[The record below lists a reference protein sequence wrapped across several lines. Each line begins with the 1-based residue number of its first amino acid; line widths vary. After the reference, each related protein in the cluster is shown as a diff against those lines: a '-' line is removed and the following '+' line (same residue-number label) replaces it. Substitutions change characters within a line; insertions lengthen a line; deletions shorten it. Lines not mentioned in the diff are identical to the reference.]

1 MSFTVALEPVISI
14 FPDNMLVCLGEYV
27 IMYVSVH
34 GNPPPT
40 LSWHHNNQNILY
52 NDSTIEISEDGTLS
66 IPSMEARH
74 IGDYRL
80 VATNE
85 HGSCEMEMEL
95 HLESEDTPNLSRA
108 LSMSLLIDAAPVPVS
123 SLEEYVASHH
133 SKCNDPFRCEFLVS
147 LTNSMHHWLIIVAKC
162 VGWQSLNSE
171 NGGKTLVGEM
181 PQNRSLNR
189 FKHIVPC
196 EWSIKNNSSIL
207 C

>member
-1 MSFTVALEPVISI
+1 MTSFTVALEPVISI
-14 FPDNMLVCLGEYV
+14 FPDNMLVCLGEYI

-40 LSWHHNNQNILY
+40 LSWYHNDQNIY

-108 LSMSLLIDAAPVPVS
+108 LSMSLLIDTAPVPVS

-133 SKCNDPFRCEFLVS
+133 SKSNDPFRCEFLVS
-147 LTNSMHHWLIIVAKC
+147 HLHALLRITSC
-162 VGWQSLNSE
+162 
-171 NGGKTLVGEM
+171 LVF
-181 PQNRSLNR
+181 S
-189 FKHIVPC
+189 F
-196 EWSIKNNSSIL
+196 
-207 C
+207 